1 MKLVKGERNSMKPR
15 TYNIFLNP
23 YCSLTRNILE
33 HKEFY
38 KTIVVTTNNNL
49 VSLVT
54 AIPAVLHR

>member
-1 MKLVKGERNSMKPR
+1 MKPR

-49 VSLVT
+49 ISLVT